1 MKYKMSRFMALHID
15 NGEDAV
21 KFYSEILGFT
31 VKVREG
37 DSVELESE
45 ERTILFNSCTSI
57 PFIPTEGSAA
67 KFNLATVEYVD
78 AERNDQKEEV
88 VKQVLAML
96 PPIIDSLLADERN
109 NIKLMNALLNEHQEK
124 LTEFSTELDA
134 TNADVLRVSS
144 KVLRDIS
151 EVKSSVRDF
160 QMYTQNMKAELETLP
175 LDVIQE
181 MQTAFEVYLDQ
192 KSKTEKTSSSRSKP
206 AQSPKLEPPKVKP
219 SKVEPTKIESSE
231 QDTSS
236 SESTPE

>member
-1 MKYKMSRFMALHID
+1 MKKSR
-15 NGEDAV
+15 V
-21 KFYSEILGFT
+21 GFAIIM
-31 VKVREG
+31 
-37 DSVELESE
+37 
-45 ERTILFNSCTSI
+45 TILFNSCTSI

-96 PPIIDSLLADERN
+96 PAIIDSLLADERN
-109 NIKLMNALLNEHQEK
+109 NIKLMSALLNEHQEK

-134 TNADVLRVSS
+134 TNADVLRVSR

-192 KSKTEKTSSSRSKP
+192 KSKTEKPSSSRSKP